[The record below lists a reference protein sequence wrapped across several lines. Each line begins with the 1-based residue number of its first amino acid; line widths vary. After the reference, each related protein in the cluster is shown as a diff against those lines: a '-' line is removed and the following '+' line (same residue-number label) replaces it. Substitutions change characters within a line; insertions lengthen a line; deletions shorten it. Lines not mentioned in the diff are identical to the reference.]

1 LAKELQ
7 YTFKFVFKGCTFE
20 ISPINGKMRKL
31 CPPQIGQTHNL
42 AILGFFLEVSKKTL
56 SESMVQWTNF
66 DK

>member
-1 LAKELQ
+1 M
-7 YTFKFVFKGCTFE
+7 T
-20 ISPINGKMRKL
+20 
-31 CPPQIGQTHNL
+31 PQIGQTHDL